1 MKIGIVGLPNVGKST
16 LFKALTRIQVDI
28 SNYPFCTIELNV
40 GVVEVPDQRIEALAK
55 MFSSKK
61 KIYATTEFVDIAG
74 LVAGASQGEGLGN
87 KFLSHIREVDAIV
100 QVVRAFENEKIIHTQ
115 KRISPLDDID
125 IINTELLLADAET
138 IEKKLSGLT
147 REAKRGDKLALK
159 TEPIIQELK
168 KIIDQGDY
176 NLAHNFVSSLKK
188 EDFELIHDF
197 HLLCF
202 KPILYLFNATQE
214 KNLPSAKELENKKID
229 NWLSLNIKNEEELLD
244 LSDEDKILLELKSE
258 LNQLII
264 KSYQMLSL
272 INFLTAGETETRSWT
287 IPQNST
293 APRAGRAIHGDFEK
307 KFICAEIIAF
317 NKLIEAGSKTK
328 AKDLG
333 WLRTEGKGYIV
344 QDGDVIEF
352 RI

>member
-28 SNYPFCTIELNV
+28 NNYPFCTIEPNI
-40 GVVEVPDQRIEALAK
+40 GIVEVPDKRIDTLAK
-55 MFSSKK
+55 MFNSQK

-74 LVAGASQGEGLGN
+74 LIAGASQGEGLGN
-87 KFLSHIREVDAIV
+87 KFLSHIRQVDAIV

-115 KRISPLDDID
+115 KKISPLDDIA
-125 IINTELLLADAET
+125 IINTELLLSDQET
-138 IEKKLSGLT
+138 IEKKLSSLA
-147 REAKRGDKLALK
+147 RDIKRGDKTALK
-159 TEPIIQELK
+159 TEEIVQKLKTIINL
-168 KIIDQGDY
+168 GNY
-176 NLAHNFVSSLKK
+176 NQAHQFVISLKP
-188 EDFELIHDF
+188 EEFELIQDF

-202 KPILYLFNATQE
+202 KPILYLFNSVSE
-214 KNLPSAKELENKKID
+214 KLLPSKEKLKENAIN
-229 NWLSLNIKNEEELLD
+229 NWLSLNIKNEED
-244 LSDEDKILLELKSE
+244 LSDLSAEEKILLELKSKLDE
-258 LNQLII
+258 LIK
-264 KSYQMLSL
+264 KSYKMLNL

-293 APRAGRAIHGDFEK
+293 VPCAGKAIHSDFEK

-317 NKLIEAGSKTK
+317 DKLVEAGSKTK

-333 WLRTEGKGYIV
+333 WLRIEGKNYIV

>member
-28 SNYPFCTIELNV
+28 NNYPFCTIEPNI
-40 GVVEVPDQRIEALAK
+40 GIVEVPDKRIDVLAG
-55 MFSSKK
+55 MFNSQK

-87 KFLSHIREVDAIV
+87 KFLSHIRQVDAIV

-115 KRISPLDDID
+115 KKISPLDDIA
-125 IINTELLLADAET
+125 IINTELLLADQET
-138 IEKKLSGLT
+138 IEKKLSALT
-147 REAKRGDKLALK
+147 RDVKKGDKLALK
-159 TEPIIQELK
+159 TQETAQKLK
-168 KIIDQGDY
+168 TIVDSGNY
-176 NLAHNFVSSLKK
+176 NQAHQFVISLKP
-188 EDFELIHDF
+188 EEFELIQDF

-202 KPILYLFNATQE
+202 KPILYLFNSVSKE
-214 KNLPSAKELENKKID
+214 LLPSKEKLKEHAIN

-244 LSDEDKILLELKSE
+244 FSNEEKVLLELKSE
-258 LNQLII
+258 LDELIK
-264 KSYQMLSL
+264 KSYKMLNL
-272 INFLTAGETETRSWT
+272 INFLTAGEMETRSWT

-293 APRAGRAIHGDFEK
+293 APRAGKAIHGDFEK

-317 NKLIEAGSKTK
+317 DKLIEAGSKAK

-333 WLRTEGKGYIV
+333 WLRTEGKNYIV

>member
-28 SNYPFCTIELNV
+28 SNYPFCTIEPNV
-40 GVVEVPDQRIEALAK
+40 GVVEVPDQRVDRLAE
-55 MFSSKK
+55 MFSSGK

-115 KRISPLDDID
+115 SKISPLDDIAV
-125 IINTELLLADAET
+125 INLELLLADAET
-138 IEKKLSGLT
+138 IEKKLSAIV
-147 REAKRGDKLALK
+147 RDAKRGDKVALK

-176 NLAHNFVSSLKK
+176 NLAHNFVTSLSP
-188 EDFELIHDF
+188 EDFELIRDF

-202 KPILYLFNATQE
+202 KPILYLFNATA
-214 KNLPSAKELENKKID
+214 KKDLPSPEELKKKQID
-229 NWLSLNIKNEEELLD
+229 NWLSLNIKNEEEILS
-244 LSDEDKILLELKSE
+244 LSDEEKVLLELKSE
-258 LNQLII
+258 LDQLIVS
-264 KSYQMLSL
+264 SYKMLRL
-272 INFLTAGETETRSWT
+272 INFLTAGETETRAWT
-287 IPQNST
+287 IPKNST
-293 APRAGRAIHGDFEK
+293 APRAGKAIHGDFEK
-307 KFICAEIIAF
+307 KFICAEVIAF
-317 NKLIEAGSKTK
+317 EKLMEARSK
-328 AKDLG
+328 AKAKESGL
-333 WLRTEGKGYIV
+333 LRTEGKNYVV

>member
-28 SNYPFCTIELNV
+28 SNYPFCTIEPNI
-40 GVVEVPDQRIEALAK
+40 GIVEVPDRRVDRLAE
-55 MFSSKK
+55 MFSSRK

-115 KRISPLDDID
+115 SKISPLDDIAV
-125 IINTELLLADAET
+125 INTELLLADAET
-138 IEKKLSGLT
+138 IEKKLSSIE
-147 REAKRGDKLALK
+147 REAKRGDKTALK
-159 TEPIIQELK
+159 TQPIAQKLK
-168 KIIDQGDY
+168 DLIDQGDF
-176 NLAHNFVSSLKK
+176 NQAHRFSRSLSP
-188 EDFELIHDF
+188 EDFELIQDF

-202 KPILYLFNATQE
+202 KPTLYLFNATSE
-214 KNLPSAKELENKKID
+214 KSLPAPEELKSKQID
-229 NWLSLNIKNEEELLD
+229 NWLSLNIKNEEDILS
-244 LSDEDKILLELKSE
+244 LSDEEKVLLELKSE
-258 LNQLII
+258 LDQLII
-264 KSYQMLSL
+264 SSYKMLSL

-287 IPQNST
+287 IPKNST

-307 KFICAEIIAF
+307 KFICAEIIAYD
-317 NKLIEAGSKTK
+317 KLMEAGSKTK
-328 AKDLG
+328 AKELG
-333 WLRTEGKGYIV
+333 WLRTEGKSYIV

-352 RI
+352 RV